1 MQHAILYGEHELT
14 IDEKNRLLVPAEIR
28 KAIDASRDGKAFFLV
43 VGLNRKIWLYP
54 EKYYQGLV
62 SQRQQDLTPDEDLL
76 LFDQMNFSMVSQVE
90 PDKQGRIGLSEKLLR
105 RTSTGKDV
113 TLIGVRN
120 HLELWNR
127 AEWEARFEANL
138 EKLGEIALKAKQ
150 ARPAQ

>member
-1 MQHAILYGEHELT
+1 MQHAILTGEFELS
-14 IDEKNRLLVPAEIR
+14 IDEKNRLLIPAEIR
-28 KAIDASRDGKAFFLV
+28 KSIDPARDGEAFFLT
-43 VGLNRKIWLYP
+43 VGVNRKPWLYP
-54 EKYYQGLV
+54 EKYYQALV
-62 SQRQQDLTPDEDLL
+62 SQRQQDLMPDEDLL
-76 LFDQMNFSMVSQVE
+76 LFDQMNFSMASRVE
-90 PDKQGRIGLSEKLLR
+90 PDKQGRIVLPEKLLR